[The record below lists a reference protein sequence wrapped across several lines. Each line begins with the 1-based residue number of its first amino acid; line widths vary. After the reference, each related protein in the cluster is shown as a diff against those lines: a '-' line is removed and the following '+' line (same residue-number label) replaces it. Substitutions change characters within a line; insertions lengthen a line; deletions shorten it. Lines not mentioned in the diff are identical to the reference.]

1 MNNVY
6 RELEDLAFKVI
17 YPTRYERLTAAVKKI
32 EVDKKELLI
41 KFKKE
46 LSKKL

>member
-17 YPTRYERLTAAVKKI
+17 YPTRHERLTAAVKKNRGGQ
-32 EVDKKELLI
+32 KELLI
-41 KFKKE
+41 EFKK
-46 LSKKL
+46 S